1 MGAGV
6 RVSVVLVAVAAALTG
21 CVTTPQFDKSSGVT
35 PKSVVDVIACELID
49 ARDKICRRN
58 RELARLAPAAYEPCL
73 GLRET
78 QVAGRPL
85 ANLSNWTAVAE
96 LTLTVDEQATLA
108 PSFAHTDAVSK
119 TLTRAFDWGVKYST
133 ESQRIYTES
142 VTFQIGNLRKKD
154 GKCDAPPTRVS
165 LNGNLGLEE
174 VVEMAFGSVDEH
186 DVGVGFS
193 GDLFDGPKKYGTD
206 KTPIAKSL
214 PFLRRTPRA
223 SGRGG
228 DRRGE
233 GKKEASF
240 GTSIEFVVTKG
251 ISSSGP
257 TWTLAQFKGPGRLF
271 SGERQNTH
279 KLRISFARRSA
290 DDPSQVMAERE
301 AKQVN
306 QQLLLEGLAPK
317 LRQSQ

>member
-1 MGAGV
+1 
-6 RVSVVLVAVAAALTG
+6 
-21 CVTTPQFDKSSGVT
+21 
-35 PKSVVDVIACELID
+35 VVDVIACELID

-58 RELARLAPAAYEPCL
+58 RELANLPPAPLEPCL

-78 QVAGRPL
+78 RAAGRPL

-108 PSFAHTDAVSK
+108 PAFAHTDAVSK
-119 TLTRAFDWGVKYST
+119 TLTRAFDWGLKYST

-142 VTFQIGNLRKKD
+142 VTFQVGSLRKRD
-154 GKCDAPPTRVS
+154 GRCDLPSTRVS

-174 VVEMAFGSVDEH
+174 VVEMAFGSVDDH

-193 GDLFDGPKKYGTD
+193 GDLFDGPKKPD
-206 KTPIAKSL
+206 SSSKAPIVKSL
-214 PFLRRTPRA
+214 PFLRRQPRSSSRA
-223 SGRGG
+223 G
-228 DRRGE
+228 DRRNE
-233 GKKEASF
+233 GKKEAAF

-251 ISSSGP
+251 ISSTGP
-257 TWTLAQFKGPGRLF
+257 TWSLAQFKGPGRLF

-279 KLRISFARRSA
+279 KLRISFARRGA
-290 DDPSQVMAERE
+290 DDAPMKAENE

-317 LRQSQ
+317 LRQAQ